1 MIQTQSHTSPQLD
14 LEDVLKQ
21 VSSIEEIEI
30 GDFQGDSLTKTNYYV
45 KNVTTGLC
53 VMMYDIHAH
62 VGGIAYI
69 MLPDS
74 EFQQTQTTG
83 FKKPLDDNA
92 FKACYAD
99 IALPKL
105 WEHLKEL
112 GANTE
117 NTQCVLIGGSQLFT
131 FGGGRGNPLNIG
143 ARNAI
148 TARTTLARMGLSIK
162 HTEVGG
168 NRPRNALFMLID
180 GRLYVQIKGGDT
192 IQIS

>member
-1 MIQTQSHTSPQLD
+1 MIQTQSQTTPNLD
-14 LEDVLKQ
+14 LADVLKQ
-21 VSSIEEIEI
+21 ISSIQEIEI
-30 GDFQGDSLTKTNYYV
+30 GDFQASSLSETNYYI

-53 VMMYDIHAH
+53 VMMYDTHAH
-62 VGGIAYI
+62 VGGVAYI

-74 EFQQTQTTG
+74 EFQQTQTTS

-92 FKACYAD
+92 FKACYAY

-105 WEHLKEL
+105 WEHLQEW

-143 ARNAI
+143 ARNTI
-148 TARTTLARMGLSIK
+148 TASTTLARMGLSIK

-168 NRPRNALFMLID
+168 NRPRHAVFMLAD
-180 GRLYVQIKGGDT
+180 GRIYVQMKGGDT
-192 IQIS
+192 IQIL

>member
-1 MIQTQSHTSPQLD
+1 MIQTQSQSTSQLELAD
-14 LEDVLKQ
+14 LLKQ
-21 VSSIEEIEI
+21 LPHVEEVQI
-30 GDFQGDSLTKTNYYV
+30 GDFQASSLTKTNYYV

-53 VMMYDIHAH
+53 VMMYDASAH
-62 VGGIAYI
+62 VGGMAYI

-83 FKKPLDDNA
+83 FKKPIDDST

-105 WEHLKEL
+105 WEELQRL
-112 GANTE
+112 GASVE

-148 TARTTLARMGLSIK
+148 TARTTLARMGLSIQ
-162 HTEVGG
+162 HTEVAG
-168 NRPRNALFMLID
+168 NRPRHAVFLLTD
-180 GRLYVQIKGGDT
+180 GRIYVQMKGGET
-192 IQIS
+192 IKIV

>member
-1 MIQTQSHTSPQLD
+1 MIQTQSQTTSNLD
-14 LEDVLKQ
+14 LADVLKQ
-21 VSSIEEIEI
+21 ISSIDEIEI
-30 GDFQGDSLTKTNYYV
+30 GDFQASSLSKTNYYV

-53 VMMYDIHAH
+53 VIMYDTHAQ
-62 VGGIAYI
+62 VGGMAYI

-83 FKKPLDDNA
+83 FKKPLNDNA

-105 WEHLKEL
+105 WEHLQGL
-112 GANTE
+112 GANAE

-168 NRPRNALFMLID
+168 NRPRHAVFMLAD
-180 GRLYVQIKGGDT
+180 GRIYVQMKGGET
-192 IQIS
+192 IQIV

>member
-1 MIQTQSHTSPQLD
+1 MIQTQSHTTPDLD
-14 LEDVLKQ
+14 LANVLKQ

-30 GDFQGDSLTKTNYYV
+30 GDFQASSLSKTNYFV

-53 VMMYDIHAH
+53 VIMYDTYAH
-62 VGGIAYI
+62 VGGLAYI

-83 FKKPLDDNA
+83 FKKPLDDAA

-105 WEHLKEL
+105 WEHLQGL
-112 GANTE
+112 GANAE

-168 NRPRNALFMLID
+168 NRPRHAVFMLAD
-180 GRLYVQIKGGDT
+180 GRIYVQMKGGET
-192 IQIS
+192 IQIV